1 MARSVKALPSSQVG
15 AAAGQRNAV
24 RVATLGAQIAD
35 ARYGTLQHTPAPI
48 AWADLDNP
56 QAYTRTPPRPVPGIA
71 AGRTGG
77 NAPVTPPA
85 K

>member
-1 MARSVKALPSSQVG
+1 MARSVAPARGQVG
-15 AAAGQRNAV
+15 AAAGQRN
-24 RVATLGAQIAD
+24 TLRRALLDAQVCD
-35 ARYGTLQHTPAPI
+35 SRLGTLQHVPAPI

-56 QAYTRTPPRPVPGIA
+56 QAYTRNPVRPVPGAA